1 MDIGHMTPMTEANR
15 LKEIE
20 QDAVEKQKR
29 KRELEGKERIKEKK
43 ETRRFW
49 INTAI
54 SAISALAA
62 VVAAI
67 FAGVSI
73 FC

>member
-1 MDIGHMTPMTEANR
+1 MDAGPMTPMTEANR
-15 LKEIE
+15 LKKIE
-20 QDAVEKQKR
+20 QDAVENQKR
-29 KRELEGKERIKEKK
+29 ERELKEKERMREKK
-43 ETRRFW
+43 ESRRFW

>member
-1 MDIGHMTPMTEANR
+1 MDIGPMTPMTDANR

-29 KRELEGKERIKEKK
+29 KRELEEKEKIREKK

-54 SAISALAA
+54 SAISAFAA

-67 FAGVSI
+67 FAGVAI